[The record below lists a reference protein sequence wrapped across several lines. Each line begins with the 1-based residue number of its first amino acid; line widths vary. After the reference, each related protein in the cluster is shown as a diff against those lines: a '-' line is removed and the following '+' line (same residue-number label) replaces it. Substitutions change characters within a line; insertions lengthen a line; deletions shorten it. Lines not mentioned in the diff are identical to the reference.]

1 MKQIPENI
9 EKFEGKL
16 GTYWFDEDGILH
28 SVSNKILRTMEN
40 VSANINL
47 IKRIS
52 NNTPVC
58 ILVYLSR
65 SPQPD
70 KQTRD
75 FVAQQ
80 LSSIYK
86 AMAIVSNSSLGSFVI
101 NFIFKF
107 QKPSIPMR
115 TFANEKDAKEWL
127 KQYL

>member
-1 MKQIPENI
+1 MKQIPENV
-9 EKFEGKL
+9 ERFEGEL
-16 GTYWFDEDGILH
+16 GTYWFDENGILC
-28 SVSNKILRTMEN
+28 SVSNKILRTLDN
-40 VSANINL
+40 VKSNINL
-47 IKRIS
+47 IKKIS

-115 TFANEKDAKEWL
+115 TFSNEEDAKEWL